1 MIFIVLG
8 THELPFT
15 RLLDETERLIDN
27 GTITDNVVVQ
37 SGHTDYTSEDMSLTP
52 FLPFEEMDRT
62 FDEAR
67 IVICHG
73 GTGSIITGV
82 KKEKPV
88 IAVPR
93 LAEYGEHNDN
103 HQTEIVEQFQSTGHI
118 IGMEHPSEL
127 AEALTQAETF
137 EPEPFVSG
145 RDNILDILR
154 NFIDRV

>member
-1 MIFIVLG
+1 MIFVVLG

-15 RLLDETERLIDN
+15 RLLDEMQRLIDD
-27 GTITDNVVVQ
+27 GIVTEDVVVQ
-37 SGHTDYTSEDMSLTP
+37 SGHTNYSTSSMNLTP
-52 FLPFEEMDRT
+52 FLQFDEMERT

-67 IVICHG
+67 VIVSHG

-93 LAEYGEHNDN
+93 LSAHGEHNDD

-118 IGMEHPSEL
+118 IAIDHPTGLEQAL
-127 AEALTQAETF
+127 EEARTF
-137 EPEPFVSG
+137 EPAPFVSG
-145 RDNILDILR
+145 RDHILGILR
-154 NFIDRV
+154 EFINRV

>member
-8 THELPFT
+8 THELPFS
-15 RLLDETERLIDN
+15 RLLDEMQRLIDD
-27 GTITDNVVVQ
+27 GTVTEEVVVQ
-37 SGHTDYTSEDMSLTP
+37 SGHTDYSSSDMRLTP
-52 FLPFEEMDRT
+52 FLQFDEMERT

-67 IVICHG
+67 VIVSHG

-93 LAEYGEHNDN
+93 LSAYGEHNDD

-118 IGMEHPSEL
+118 I
-127 AEALTQAETF
+127 ALDSPAGLGGALQEAETF
-137 EPEPFVSG
+137 KPAPFVSG

-154 NFIDRV
+154 NFINRV